1 MKVGIIMLAHTA
13 LDRAAQVAAH
23 WAKSGC
29 PMVIHVDSRTDI
41 DDFKWMKA
49 KLREHSGIR
58 FLKREKCEWG
68 GWSIVSVTQIAATQL
83 LDQDPDITHVLL
95 ASGSCLPLRP
105 VSELETFLAE
115 HPKTDFIES
124 VTTDDVDWTVGGLD
138 QERFTLRFPL
148 SWKRQ
153 RRLFD
158 GYVRL
163 QRRVN
168 FKRKIPDDIVPHMGS
183 QWWCLTRQ
191 TLSAILQS
199 DRRPVHDR
207 YFKRVWIPDESYFQT
222 LARLYSLKIESR
234 SLTLFKFDF
243 QGKPH
248 VFYDDHLPLL
258 KRSDCFVARKAWP
271 KAEKL
276 YREFLGSDDK
286 PVKMAEPNPLRID
299 RLFSRATARRT
310 RGRPGLYMQSRY
322 PVDGW
327 ENGKSAG
334 AYSVFVGLDD
344 LVEEFDMWLEVR
356 TGNPTHGRLFDPDRV
371 RFRGN
376 ASMFR
381 GSISDNA
388 ELRNYDPSSFLRNLL
403 WNGRGDHIA
412 FQFSAADEQEIVP
425 FLASDSNANVS
436 IVTGAWM
443 IPLFHSNLDFAEI
456 RQKAA
461 RLQRSEIKM
470 LETFRAGQAKARV
483 KVWNLAEFLEEPM
496 QNLQFILDRLNSA
509 GGHRIKEVPKLA
521 DLSDFGKFLQTLKN
535 QGMSPA
541 NMGDFTVGEMEA
553 RTPVPQR
560 PYVVK

>member
-13 LDRAAQVAAH
+13 LGRAAQVAQY
-23 WAKSGC
+23 WAQSGC
-29 PMVIHVDSRTDI
+29 PMVIHVDSRTDH
-41 DDFKWMKA
+41 DDFVWLKN
-49 KLREHSGIR
+49 KLREFPDVS

-68 GWSIVSVTQIAATQL
+68 GWSIVSVTQDAATRL
-83 LDQDPDITHVLL
+83 LEQDADITHVFL
-95 ASGSCLPLRP
+95 ASGACLPLRP
-105 VSELETFLAE
+105 VSELKRFLAE

-148 SWKRQ
+148 SWKRH

-163 QRRVN
+163 QRRVK
-168 FKRKIPDDIVPHMGS
+168 FQRTIPEDIVPHMGS

-191 TLSAILQS
+191 TISAILQS
-199 DRRPVHDR
+199 DRRSVHDT
-207 YFKRVWIPDESYFQT
+207 YFRRVWIPDESYFQT

-258 KRSDCFVARKAWP
+258 KRSDCFVARKIWP
-271 KAEKL
+271 NAEKL
-276 YREFLGSDDK
+276 YREFLQHGDK

-299 RLFSRATARRT
+299 RLFSRSTERRT

-334 AYSVFVGLDD
+334 AYSVFIGLDD
-344 LVEEFDMWLEVR
+344 VVEKFETWLEAR
-356 TGNPTHGRLFDPDRV
+356 TGNPTHGRLFDPEKV
-371 RFRGN
+371 KFQNAEPFFRGC
-376 ASMFR
+376 
-381 GSISDNA
+381 ISDSA

-425 FLASDSNANVS
+425 FLASDSNANIS

-443 IPLFHSNLDFAEI
+443 IPLFHSNLNFSEI
-456 RQKAA
+456 RQRAA
-461 RLQRSEIKM
+461 LLQRAEAKF
-470 LETFRAGQAKARV
+470 LETFRAGRAKARV
-483 KVWNLAEFLEEPM
+483 KVWNLAEFVEEPM

-509 GGHRIKEVPKLA
+509 GGHRIKEVPQLA
-521 DLSDFGKFLQTLKN
+521 DLSNFGKFLQNLKN

-541 NMGDFTVGEMEA
+541 NMGDFSVGVAEP
-553 RTPVPQR
+553 RPSVPQR
-560 PYVVK
+560 PFVVK